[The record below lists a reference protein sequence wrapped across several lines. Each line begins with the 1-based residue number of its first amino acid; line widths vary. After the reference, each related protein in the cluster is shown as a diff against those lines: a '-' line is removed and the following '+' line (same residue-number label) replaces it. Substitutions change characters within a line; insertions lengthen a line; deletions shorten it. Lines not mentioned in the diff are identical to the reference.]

1 MKRYLK
7 ISHLVRSTDE
17 QNRVLWPHLNVLD
30 VRVIVAEAGVVFQQR
45 ILEVARVRSQ
55 TGAAEKHGGACVL
68 SIRWI
73 ELCKW

>member
-1 MKRYLK
+1 M
-7 ISHLVRSTDE
+7 SHLVRSPDE

-30 VRVIVAEAGVVFQQR
+30 VRVVVAEAGVVFQKR
-45 ILEVARVRSQ
+45 ILEVARVRGQ
-55 TGAAEKHGGACVL
+55 TSAAEKHGGACVL